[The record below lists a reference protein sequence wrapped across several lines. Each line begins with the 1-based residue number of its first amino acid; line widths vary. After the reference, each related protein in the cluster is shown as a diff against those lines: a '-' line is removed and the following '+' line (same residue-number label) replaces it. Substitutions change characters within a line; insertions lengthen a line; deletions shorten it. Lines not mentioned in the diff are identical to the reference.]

1 MMSTLH
7 GVSRDVEKK
16 FTLELGAMR
25 MIAAKKILISMILLL
40 EMIHTERPFITVKDI
55 KAVIDFT
62 RGKASLSQMNEED
75 GLEG

>member
-1 MMSTLH
+1 
-7 GVSRDVEKK
+7 
-16 FTLELGAMR
+16 MR